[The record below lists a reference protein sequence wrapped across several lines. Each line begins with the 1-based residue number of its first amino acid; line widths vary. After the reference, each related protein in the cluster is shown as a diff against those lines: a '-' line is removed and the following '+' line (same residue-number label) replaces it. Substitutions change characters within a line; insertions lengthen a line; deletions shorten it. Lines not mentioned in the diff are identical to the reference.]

1 MMRFAAAF
9 FAIVFLLIG
18 CSTEPK
24 YQIGE
29 WKTLIDPAFDQE
41 KIVTH
46 YKQKVAQYAEGS
58 KEEIAIYAQMQEALK
73 NAGNN
78 RAADNKRA
86 KLSGYIVPLDIDGD
100 KVSRFLFFPT
110 AAACI
115 HVPSSP
121 ANQTI
126 LVEVKKGEGVLLEDA
141 YERITVYG
149 MLHLERHEE
158 ATGTA
163 SYVIRDAV
171 TRVTPEL

>member
-1 MMRFAAAF
+1 MRFTLAF
-9 FAIVFLLIG
+9 FVIVFLFIG
-18 CSTEPK
+18 CSSAPK
-24 YQIGE
+24 YEISE

-41 KIVTH
+41 KVVAH

-58 KEEIAIYAQMQEALK
+58 EEEKAIYAQMQEALK

-78 RAADNKRA
+78 KAADNKTV

-100 KVSRFLFFPT
+100 KVSRFLFFPN

-126 LVEVKKGEGVLLEDA
+126 LVEVKEGEGVLLEDA
-141 YERITVYG
+141 YERVTVYG

-163 SYVIRDAV
+163 SFVIRDAV
-171 TRVTPEL
+171 TMVTPEL